1 MRLIVRILCL
11 ISFVF
16 AQWNI
21 SGSIHPIS
29 LNRTS
34 DGSSISLPFRIAEL
48 EVGYSDGDFE
58 LITQSAMEYR
68 WSGGEEKVDI
78 REAYMIWYPSWGE
91 VKVGKQIHAWGAV
104 DGNNPTDNL
113 NPYDYYYMFL
123 PGTDRKIGTLSASV
137 KYYWNDWQLEAI
149 VIPEHEG
156 NRIPFDEPD
165 FPISQSTDD
174 VDPRESMK
182 ENKTDVEYGIKIGST
197 LGNNDINIYYFIGRD
212 RSFSL
217 GGYDETFYIDMYFL
231 VPRFSYR
238 RSAMLGIDLVTFI
251 GEMTFRGEVALFNT
265 KNDLTYEYKNNIKAT
280 YRQFAFQLEYLTED
294 DHIISAQ
301 LIGNEII
308 NVDGEVYFLGME
320 IMDRKAT
327 KDDLSIG
334 MGTPFAIF
342 TERGAMISF
351 TGNYWDSTLELRL
364 NTFMDLKDSQQ
375 MFGWE
380 FSYSPK
386 ENWEIV
392 YGFSIFKGEE
402 GTQFRE
408 MEDFSH
414 STMGM
419 KYSF

>member
-123 PGTDRKIGTLSASV
+123 PGTNRKIGTLSASV

-217 GGYDETFYIDMYFL
+217 GGYDETSYFP

-238 RSAMLGIDLVTFI
+238 RSTMLGIDLVTFI

-308 NVDGEVYFLGME
+308 NVDGEVYLLGME

-392 YGFSIFKGEE
+392 CGFSIFKGEE